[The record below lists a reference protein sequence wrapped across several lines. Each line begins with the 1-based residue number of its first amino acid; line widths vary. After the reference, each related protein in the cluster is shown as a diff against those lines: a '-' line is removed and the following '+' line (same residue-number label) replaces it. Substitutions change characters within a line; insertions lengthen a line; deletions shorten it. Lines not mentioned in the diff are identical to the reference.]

1 MEKESNMIALLY
13 NLRMYTQIF
22 ALIGGTSRRRVSSYK
37 SEYLYIHKYEGV
49 QYVMKTAQ
57 YIPKF
62 YIYTLHNYFY

>member
-1 MEKESNMIALLY
+1 MYLDLY
-13 NLRMYTQIF
+13 VDSTR
-22 ALIGGTSRRRVSSYK
+22 
-37 SEYLYIHKYEGV
+37 GV